1 MDISLIP
8 SKPGQICKIA
18 SDIPDMEEEEVFIV
32 SEDPADFDDDDE
44 ILVVGLKELQR
55 NLKNP
60 DNADRIGIR
69 KNQLVVIGD
78 DLETY
83 VQSWNKRDSIH

>member
-1 MDISLIP
+1 MDLSLMP
-8 SKPGQICKIA
+8 SKPGQICKIV
-18 SDIPDMEEEEVFIV
+18 SDIPDMEEEEIFIV
-32 SEDPADFDDDDE
+32 SEDPADFDNDDE
-44 ILVVGLKELQR
+44 ILVVGLKDLQR

-60 DNADRIGIR
+60 DSAERIGVR

-83 VQSWNKRDSIH
+83 IQSWNK